1 MFYTVADPA
10 CVQERQQ
17 ELRALEE
24 ARVARREERAKALHD
39 YLLSTTSTASGGA
52 GEEAHVSASAERQ
65 SLAASVSAAYL
76 RAHAFADNT
85 GIVDALEQAQ
95 AVAALVRDSAASAA
109 SQTVS
114 GLRSLSLR
122 MRGDKPG
129 GEALETEEEVDTTPG
144 ATREQVL
151 AAECKE
157 AGNTAFRA
165 GRYEAALRAYTR
177 ACELH
182 PGVAVYH
189 ANQAAALVAV
199 QRRDEAIASYVT
211 ALGCDPKHG
220 RSRQRLVALV
230 VSAETL
236 SKALEAAQN
245 SNQALLASLHAVES
259 ARGGAKTCFADKRFG
274 QAEAIYSRALAPPT
288 DDGTVSADA
297 HAAGLIGSVLLLCNR
312 AACRSAQSNHEGALA
327 DAELALKLAP
337 DHPKAAALR
346 DGAVKALRSRVQD
359 EATAQ
364 RDATVDAL
372 RAQGVDV
379 PHPFGFPLYCPG
391 MANVDSP
398 RASASSPKS
407 PGSSAALPWGRM
419 ACTACRADGR
429 DPLACRAGLRH
440 TLPDADI
447 DAFRLGGR
455 VRLRRAVAHRAQG
468 VSLGPVAGEAAG
480 DEYEAGT
487 IAAFDWRTGLHTV
500 ERDSGGALHVRLINV
515 KDVHY
520 EPPQAHRL
528 KD

>member
-1 MFYTVADPA
+1 MFYSVADPA

-17 ELRALEE
+17 ELREE
-24 ARVARREERAKALHD
+24 ELARVARREERAKAVHD
-39 YLLSTTSTASGGA
+39 YLVSTTA
-52 GEEAHVSASAERQ
+52 GQERQ

-76 RAHAFADNT
+76 RAHAFADDT
-85 GIVDALEQAQ
+85 GLVDVVEQAQ
-95 AVAALVRDSAASAA
+95 AVAALVRDAASSAA
-109 SQTVS
+109 SQTAS

-122 MRGDKPG
+122 LRGDKPG
-129 GEALETEEEVDTTPG
+129 GECLETEEEVDVTPG
-144 ATREQVL
+144 ATREQVM

-182 PGVAVYH
+182 PEVAVYH
-189 ANQAAALVAV
+189 ANQAAALVAL
-199 QRRDEAIASYVT
+199 QRCDEAIAAYIT
-211 ALGCDPKHG
+211 ALGRDPKHG

-236 SKALEAAQN
+236 NRALEAARSN
-245 SNQALLASLHAVES
+245 SESALLSSLQAVES

-274 QAEAIYSRALAPPT
+274 QAEAIYSRALAPTT

-312 AACRSAQSNHEGALA
+312 AACRSAQGNHEGALA
-327 DAELALKLAP
+327 DAELALRLAP
-337 DHPKAAALR
+337 DHPKAAAHR

-379 PHPFGFPLYCPG
+379 PHPFGFPMYCPG
-391 MANVDSP
+391 MAAASP
-398 RASASSPKS
+398 RSPSST
-407 PGSSAALPWGRM
+407 AALPWGRM

-429 DPLACRAGLRH
+429 DPLACRAGLKH

-468 VSLGPVAGEAAG
+468 VSLGPAAGEAAG

-487 IAAFDWRTGLHTV
+487 IASFDWRTGLHTV
-500 ERDSGGALHVRLINV
+500 ERDNNGGTLHVRLINV
-515 KDVHY
+515 KDLHY
-520 EPPQAHRL
+520 EPPQAQRL